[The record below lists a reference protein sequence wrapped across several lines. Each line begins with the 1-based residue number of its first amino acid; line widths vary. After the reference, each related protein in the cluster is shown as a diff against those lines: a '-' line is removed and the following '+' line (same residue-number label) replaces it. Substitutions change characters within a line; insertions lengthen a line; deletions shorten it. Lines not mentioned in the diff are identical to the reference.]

1 MVDYDIVDL
10 LLDIGG
16 ILGLW
21 MGISILI
28 IMELVEFAIRL
39 VVILFKSE
47 NRYFDYMDDYSL
59 VNGILEYLI
68 ERAIYF

>member
-21 MGISILI
+21 MGILILI

>member
-59 VNGILEYLI
+59 VNGILEYSI

>member
-39 VVILFKSE
+39 VVILFKLE
-47 NRYFDYMDDYSL
+47 NRYFDRMDDYSL
-59 VNGILEYLI
+59 VNGILEYSI

>member
-59 VNGILEYLI
+59 VNGILEYSI
-68 ERAIYF
+68 

>member
-59 VNGILEYLI
+59 VNGILEYSI
-68 ERAIYF
+68 ERVKYF

>member
-21 MGISILI
+21 MGILILI

-59 VNGILEYLI
+59 VNGILEYSI

>member
-28 IMELVEFAIRL
+28 IMELVEFVIRL

-59 VNGILEYLI
+59 VNGILEYSI

>member
-1 MVDYDIVDL
+1 MVDYDIADL

-59 VNGILEYLI
+59 VNGILEYSI

>member
-39 VVILFKSE
+39 VVILFKLE

-59 VNGILEYLI
+59 VNGILEYSI